1 MFTRIQPSYSSTWFD
16 RGMNTNRDILDRW
29 TPSNTSSTLP
39 ALIPETSPRAAERT
53 QYAEFQLYSM
63 LDTWVKRSDYCRL
76 QSINFGYNIPPT
88 VIHKLGLSTL
98 RVAFEARNIW
108 VFGSNYKNFLD
119 PETMGNPFA
128 QPIPKSFTFSLSAKF

>member
-1 MFTRIQPSYSSTWFD
+1 
-16 RGMNTNRDILDRW
+16 
-29 TPSNTSSTLP
+29 
-39 ALIPETSPRAAERT
+39 
-53 QYAEFQLYSM
+53 M